1 LLSRRTSGTEAIPA
15 PAPISTQAATEEQR
29 LTIFGA
35 RRPDRKAVFEGKSKF
50 VGLTLTAL
58 LLLFLA
64 GIAAWSAVF
73 MDQGLARFFN
83 PPNEDV
89 IAEAPAGLAHVT
101 SEDVG
106 PNIETVSL
114 LTDLNSEETAVLG
127 ARSATHAD
135 TAIVL
140 PEVSAQ
146 ELADN
151 YAVTGIWPVSPRV
164 EQPTSLIRL
173 DDLSI
178 ASIDPTSSSNDAIA
192 LPDVDLLMI
201 DRVLGEQTTPL
212 AAGTLF
218 ALGANGLVIPTINGA
233 ITPDGVTVF
242 LGRPTVTPPKMPERK
257 TSPESMDPALASAAK
272 TRPQSRPS
280 NLIELNERSVNGGL
294 TRSELAQSRPKLR
307 PAFEQAI
314 SQKEVD
320 LAVES
325 AQNDKVTTAV
335 ITGSQ
340 NPQAVTISVR
350 PDGRPKSFEK
360 IVKRARTNQS
370 TDQGTR
376 VASVEPT
383 TVVPKIS
390 SSANAIISAT
400 IKNAINLRNVNL
412 IGVYGE
418 PSSRKALVRLSNG
431 SYQKIQVGDT
441 IDGGRVSAIGDNELR
456 YTKGSRNLVLKMPK
470 S

>member
-1 LLSRRTSGTEAIPA
+1 
-15 PAPISTQAATEEQR
+15 
-29 LTIFGA
+29 
-35 RRPDRKAVFEGKSKF
+35 
-50 VGLTLTAL
+50 
-58 LLLFLA
+58 
-64 GIAAWSAVF
+64 
-73 MDQGLARFFN
+73 
-83 PPNEDV
+83 
-89 IAEAPAGLAHVT
+89 
-101 SEDVG
+101 
-106 PNIETVSL
+106 
-114 LTDLNSEETAVLG
+114 
-127 ARSATHAD
+127 
-135 TAIVL
+135 
-140 PEVSAQ
+140 
-146 ELADN
+146 
-151 YAVTGIWPVSPRV
+151 
-164 EQPTSLIRL
+164 
-173 DDLSI
+173 
-178 ASIDPTSSSNDAIA
+178 
-192 LPDVDLLMI
+192 
-201 DRVLGEQTTPL
+201 
-212 AAGTLF
+212 
-218 ALGANGLVIPTINGA
+218 
-233 ITPDGVTVF
+233 
-242 LGRPTVTPPKMPERK
+242 
-257 TSPESMDPALASAAK
+257 
-272 TRPQSRPS
+272 
-280 NLIELNERSVNGGL
+280 
-294 TRSELAQSRPKLR
+294 
-307 PAFEQAI
+307 
-314 SQKEVD
+314 
-320 LAVES
+320 
-325 AQNDKVTTAV
+325 VTTAV